1 MPACGLLRKFERRG
15 DTMIINPS
23 AHTMIPRRNSFQN
36 RAIGRRR
43 RRQALSVPGGKQLWY
58 GVMKVLGAAAVVVA
72 ISSFWLNGSVE
83 QLSADIEEVQATHS
97 ELVNVNLSL
106 RVQRTQLFSFETVEA
121 LANNQLAIHVPTSGQ
136 YYTF

>member
-36 RAIGRRR
+36 RTVGR

-58 GVMKVLGAAAVVVA
+58 GVMKMLGVAAVVVA

-83 QLSADIEEVQATHS
+83 RLSADIEEVQATHS
-97 ELVNVNLSL
+97 ELVNANLSL
-106 RVQRTQLFSFETVEA
+106 RVQRAQLFSSEAVEA
-121 LANNQLAIHVPTSGQ
+121 LADNQLAIHVPTSGQ

>member
-1 MPACGLLRKFERRG
+1 
-15 DTMIINPS
+15 MIINPS

-36 RAIGRRR
+36 RTVGR

-58 GVMKVLGAAAVVVA
+58 GVMKMLGVAAVVVA

-83 QLSADIEEVQATHS
+83 RLSADIEEVQATHS
-97 ELVNVNLSL
+97 ELVNANLSL
-106 RVQRTQLFSFETVEA
+106 RVQRAQLFSSEAVEA
-121 LANNQLAIHVPTSGQ
+121 LADNQLAIHVPTSGQ